1 MTGLKLGTLTTDVKC
16 WQGRHAYE
24 TLKAGWEV
32 ILRGYS
38 PIHSRHF
45 AVCSHGEYAE
55 QFVYFCDEADVTK
68 ALYSK
73 ADAVIDLMLQSGVTL
88 ADIRKHSKADQL

>member
-1 MTGLKLGTLTTDVKC
+1 MTGLKLGTLINNVKC

-24 TLKAGWEV
+24 TLKVGWEV
-32 ILRGYS
+32 IFRGYS

-45 AVCSHGEYAE
+45 AICSHGASVE

-73 ADAVIDLMLQSGVTL
+73 TDAVIDLMLESGVTL
-88 ADIRKHSKADQL
+88 SDIRQHAKADQL